1 MQGCGNRYARLR
13 DLPAWP
19 LQETYTSVS
28 DQLEMSQISNEQFLV
43 FLLHHWQSL
52 LQLLRTHGEQVTG
65 VATLVISG
73 GLEVLAVFP
82 RNKP

>member
-1 MQGCGNRYARLR
+1 MLAN
-13 DLPAWP
+13 P
-19 LQETYTSVS
+19 S
-28 DQLEMSQISNEQFLV
+28 EQFLV